1 MTEDRKDRNGP
12 GILFIP
18 EDGEMQGKPLSYTF
32 TNAVKYFQ
40 QYPEED
46 YGVSIVAYAV
56 CPVNEEGSPFDPGSP
71 YVVGEEEDSPFDPG
85 RPYVV
90 SDTSPL
96 PSPEEMRRI
105 ALESTVISDLVKR
118 VTDLEERILTLEKPN
133 QWIAPYCPK
142 DKNNS
147 LAI

>member
-1 MTEDRKDRNGP
+1 MTEDKKDRNEP
-12 GILFIP
+12 GIIFISADK
-18 EDGEMQGKPLSYTF
+18 EKCGKPLGYTF
-32 TNAVKYFQ
+32 NSTFEYQ
-40 QYPEED
+40 RQYPEED
-46 YGVSIVAYAV
+46 YDVSIVAYAV
-56 CPVNEEGSPFDPGSP
+56 CPVNEDGSSFYPSRL